1 MSGMTR
7 YSNLRSSDVICAKTS
22 RFAREGDE
30 SYIAI
35 YIYGMALLMWGETL
49 L

>member
-1 MSGMTR
+1 MGGMTR
-7 YSNLRSSDVICAKTS
+7 YSNLRSSDVICAKTL

-35 YIYGMALLMWGETL
+35 YVWDGPSDVG
-49 L
+49 